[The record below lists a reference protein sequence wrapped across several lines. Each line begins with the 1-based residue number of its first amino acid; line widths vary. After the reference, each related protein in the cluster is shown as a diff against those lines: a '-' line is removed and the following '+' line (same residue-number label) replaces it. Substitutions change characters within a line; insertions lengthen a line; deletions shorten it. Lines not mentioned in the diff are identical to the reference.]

1 MTYPR
6 FLSLPPAAKALS
18 TDGADLLLE
27 IRVGR
32 SGLGD
37 DWLYKYAPNG
47 GWIQVGKYLE
57 VCFDIRSQG
66 VMNLTSY

>member
-1 MTYPR
+1 M
-6 FLSLPPAAKALS
+6 SLPPAAKALS
-18 TDGADLLLE
+18 TDEADLLLE

-37 DWLYKYAPNG
+37 DWLYKYVPNG
-47 GWIQVGKYLE
+47 GWIHGGWIQIGKYLE